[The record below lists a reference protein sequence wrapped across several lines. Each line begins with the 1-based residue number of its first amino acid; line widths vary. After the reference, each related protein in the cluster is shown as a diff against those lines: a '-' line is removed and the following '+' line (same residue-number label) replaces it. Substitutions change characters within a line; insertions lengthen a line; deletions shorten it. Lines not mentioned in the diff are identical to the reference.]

1 MTHKSAIQ
9 RSHMGFQRGFSLIE
23 LLVAVAILLIVSA
36 VVIEGMA
43 KMSLTNS
50 TINNRTQ
57 MHAGV
62 RSATEVMQQEI
73 GQAGKIALPTETVTL
88 TGGVT
93 VTNPD
98 IPVTATLGVSSA
110 AGMFL
115 NEKLL
120 IDAGASQETI
130 TLTAVDAG
138 SNQITAAFTVTHVA
152 GAAVRVAGGF
162 ANGVIPTIATN
173 GSSATVLK
181 LFGDIND
188 DGNMLYIEYTCD
200 TVAGKLYRNVM
211 SVSATGKPA
220 LTDSLV
226 LLPNIQP
233 NPGGTAC
240 FTYQEKTVPTVS
252 GETYVLNVA
261 VTLSVQTE
269 QKDIDTNQY
278 QTETKALLNVSPRNV
293 YEAWLLRSGNFT
305 DRVQLTPANV
315 TCLVSATAG
324 ATGACSGS

>member
-1 MTHKSAIQ
+1 MTHTSRFPI
-9 RSHMGFQRGFSLIE
+9 SSVPSQRGFSLLE

-36 VVIEGMA
+36 VVMEGLS
-43 KMSLTNS
+43 KMSFVNA
-50 TINNRTQ
+50 TITNRTQ

-62 RSATEVMQQEI
+62 RSATELLQQEI

-88 TGGVT
+88 TGDVT
-93 VTNPD
+93 VVNPD

-110 AGMFL
+110 TGMFVG
-115 NEKLL
+115 EKLL
-120 IDAGASQETI
+120 IDAGASQETV
-130 TLTAVDAG
+130 TLTAVNVG
-138 SNQITAAFTVTHVA
+138 GNQITAAFTATHTA
-152 GAAVRVAGGF
+152 GAAVRAAGGF
-162 ANGVIPTIATN
+162 AGGVIPTTAAN

-188 DGNMLYIEYTCD
+188 DGNMVYIEYTCD
-200 TVAGKLYRNVM
+200 TANGKFYRNTAG
-211 SVSATGKPA
+211 VSATGKPA

-240 FTYQEKTVPTVS
+240 FTYQEKIVV

-261 VTLSVQTE
+261 VTLTVQTE
-269 QKDIDTNQY
+269 QKDVETNQY
-278 QTETKALLNVSPRNV
+278 QTQTKALLNVSPRNV

-305 DRVQLTPANV
+305 DRVQWTPANV

-324 ATGACSGS
+324 ANGACSGS